1 MNTFHTIFS
10 NPLMALFAI
19 TGLGMLLG
27 AISIKG
33 LSIGTSGVLFVALV
47 AGHFRLSI
55 PDEIGRFGLAI
66 FVYCVGIGAGGR
78 FFAALAREGGSLAK
92 LSLIIV
98 ASAAATAWG
107 LAELLDLPPAL
118 AAGLF
123 AGAMTSTP
131 ALAAATEGA
140 HQLASDVAIGYGI
153 TYPFGVIGVVLFVQL
168 LPRILRNRNPQETQD
183 SSVESQDVE
192 KSLIE
197 VTNPNLFGSRIGE
210 SDLSEITECQV
221 SRVMKEGRLIP
232 LTDEDRF
239 EAGQLLLVVGK
250 PRSIHLACKYLGKRS
265 DQPFIVDTENERQRF
280 VVTAKSVAGQ
290 TLRELAP
297 LRRHGVI
304 ITRITR
310 LDQTFVPTADTRIE
324 TYDVLTVVGL
334 PAGLRSF
341 GLHIGH
347 RPHAFDQT
355 TLISI
360 ALGLSAGILLGMIPI
375 GLPGSTPM
383 TLGLAGGPLIVA
395 LILGHAGRIGPIVGH
410 IARPTRLLLQDFGL
424 VLFLADAGITGGS
437 HLVETV
443 SQHGWG
449 LFGLGATVTLLPMII
464 AYTIARGPLKLT
476 RMQSL
481 GGICGGM
488 TSTPALG
495 SLTAS
500 TDSQEP
506 IVSYATAYPIALIL
520 MTLFAKIL
528 IGLLGI
534 PIA

>member
-1 MNTFHTIFS
+1 
-10 NPLMALFAI
+10 MALFAI

-27 AISIKG
+27 AVSVKG

-47 AGHFRLSI
+47 AGHFGLAI
-55 PDEIGRFGLAI
+55 PDQIGRFGLAI

-168 LPRILRNRNPQETQD
+168 LPKILRNRNLQDTQ
-183 SSVESQDVE
+183 SSTTESQDVE

-197 VTNPNLFGSRIGE
+197 VTNPNLFGSNIGE

-290 TLRELAP
+290 TLRDLAP

-310 LDQTFVPTADTRIE
+310 LDQTFVPAADTRIE

-334 PAGLRSF
+334 QEFWTTYRTPSACLRSDHA
-341 GLHIGH
+341 HIDRIGALRRH
-347 RPHAFDQT
+347 PAWDDPDRAPWLNSDDTRTGRRTPDRRTDPGTCGQDRANSRPHCT
-355 TLISI
+355 PHPI
-360 ALGLSAGILLGMIPI
+360 ASAGFRTGSIPCGFGHYRWSASGRYCI
-375 GLPGSTPM
+375 QTRL
-383 TLGLAGGPLIVA
+383 GPL
-395 LILGHAGRIGPIVGH
+395 R
-410 IARPTRLLLQDFGL
+410 TRRSS
-424 VLFLADAGITGGS
+424 DASS
-437 HLVETV
+437 HVR
-443 SQHGWG
+443 S
-449 LFGLGATVTLLPMII
+449 ICN
-464 AYTIARGPLKLT
+464 RT
-476 RMQSL
+476 R
-481 GGICGGM
+481 
-488 TSTPALG
+488 TT
-495 SLTAS
+495 
-500 TDSQEP
+500 
-506 IVSYATAYPIALIL
+506 
-520 MTLFAKIL
+520 
-528 IGLLGI
+528 
-534 PIA
+534 